1 MKNLTFLLLLFFAS
15 PSLFA
20 QRAIQLSAIQDAQGN
35 VNFSCTNNAWC
46 DYILEIDFTTLTNAK
61 ADHTLPFQAEVKPGL
76 NKLFKLSKEN
86 VNDAIQFK
94 YKINYFSGCL
104 NPVVDTG
111 FTYLLPITPGKEAQ
125 VYELLE
131 IVKPAPGAPDPK
143 NAYAIRLRMK
153 PGDTLYAAR
162 RGRVV
167 EVDTRDSL
175 NDAGS
180 TATGSWNY
188 IEICHADCS
197 FARYG
202 ILKKNGS
209 FVKPG
214 QFVEAGDPIG
224 IVGGDRYG
232 RGSDGRISVF
242 YNLEED
248 DAPNNGKKI
257 YLAFVPLKFWTKKN
271 GKGMLKHG
279 ATYISEFPD
288 AVITREMSKAEL
300 LKWKAKHKAKNS
312 K

>member
-1 MKNLTFLLLLFFAS
+1 MKNFIFLLFLSFFTT
-15 PSLFA
+15 SLFS
-20 QRAIQLSAIQDAQGN
+20 QRIIELAYNQDAQGN
-35 VNFSCTNNAWC
+35 INFSCTNHGWC
-46 DYILEIDFTTLTNAK
+46 NYILQIDFTSLANAK
-61 ADHTLPFQAEVKPGL
+61 ADHALPFQAEVKPGI
-76 NKLFKLSKEN
+76 NKLFKLSREN
-86 VNDAIQFK
+86 TNDPIQFK

-111 FTYLLPITPGKEAQ
+111 FTYLLPIAPGKEAQ
-125 VYELLE
+125 AYELQE
-131 IVKPAPGAPDPK
+131 VVRAAPGEPDPK
-143 NAYAIRLRMK
+143 NAYTIRLRMK

-175 NDAGS
+175 NDAGA
-180 TATGSWNY
+180 TVTGSWNY

-197 FARYG
+197 FGRYG
-202 ILKKNGS
+202 VLRKNGA

-224 IVGGDRYG
+224 IVGGDRFG
-232 RGSDGRISVF
+232 RGSDGRFSVF
-242 YNLEED
+242 YNLTEED
-248 DAPNNGKKI
+248 AQTGGKI
-257 YLAFVPLKFWTKKN
+257 YLAYVPLRFWTKKN

-288 AVITREMSKAEL
+288 AVIIKEMSKAEQ
-300 LKWKAKHKAKNS
+300 LKWKAKHKAK

>member
-1 MKNLTFLLLLFFAS
+1 MKNFTFLLFLSFVTT
-15 PSLFA
+15 SLFS
-20 QRAIQLSAIQDAQGN
+20 QRIIELAYNQDAQGN
-35 VNFSCTNNAWC
+35 VTFSCTNHGWC
-46 DYILEIDFTTLTNAK
+46 DYILEIDFTSLTNAK
-61 ADHTLPFQAEVKPGL
+61 ADHTLPFQAEIKPGI

-86 VNDAIQFK
+86 ANDPIQFK
-94 YKINYFSGCL
+94 YKINYFKGCL

-111 FTYLLPITPGKEAQ
+111 FTYLLPIAPGKEAQ
-125 VYELLE
+125 AYELQE
-131 IVKPAPGAPDPK
+131 VVRATPGEPDPK
-143 NAYAIRLRMK
+143 NAYTIRLRMK

-175 NDAGS
+175 NDAGA
-180 TATGSWNY
+180 TVTGSWNY

-197 FARYG
+197 FGRYG
-202 ILKKNGS
+202 VLKKNGA

-232 RGSDGRISVF
+232 RGSDGRFSVF
-242 YNLEED
+242 YNLIAD
-248 DAPNNGKKI
+248 DAQNSGGKI
-257 YLAFVPLKFWTKKN
+257 YLAYVPLKFWTKKN

-288 AVITREMSKAEL
+288 AVITREMSKAEM
-300 LKWKAKHKAKNS
+300 LKWKAKHKIK